1 MISGIKKKAIR
12 AQLGMTYSTKPKGI
26 VVGEDRYVVARGFDM
41 ITSAETQ
48 PNGEGIK
55 PLVALTGASL
65 KDKSPEELLAL
76 VQPPDPRVN
85 FALSDSEA
93 TTVTRLNEA
102 VNKQLI
108 QQFYEAYHSPTGLMD
123 VTYRLGAV
131 QASIDDVHQLYPNGV
146 AGLLS
151 SDADAAWRTNVNF
164 IFSVDEKLKDANG
177 KAVSPYIFKSYSFP
191 PFISKSETD
200 FNAYKLDGTSTITSE
215 VAYTLDRSFDLN
227 NLLYKGNKATIRTP
241 AFKSINDNIN
251 TIQFM
256 YNRAFGIE
264 STYIN
269 EWDLTMYMQEGIV
282 QYLEQPNVYNPNE
295 NIYLPQFV
303 TTLTYGLVND
313 APIAENARNTSGTK
327 TLDINDVTPFASWN
341 MAVSTRK
348 SVDNTMVAQACNTMS
363 YEISHYPLST
373 YWYPSLMGQ
382 NLDFQTYISYV
393 KQDVCDQYGEIEKN
407 PDGSNKTIDVPVTHY
422 TDMNV
427 ASYIDQ
433 LFAYRQSGKIWAPYA
448 EADAGG
454 MKKYSPSHIHGNN
467 LRASTC
473 SFEYVLAHADARDA
487 VLSGWNSVDSDG
499 NPYVIGNSKVNDY
512 VGSNAYSYLPF
523 WKQFFFSPSD
533 GMEELDQY
541 WQEIQGSTEPR
552 KSILEAAQEILK
564 ITCADNEPFNS
575 FCTDKEEEYV
585 RRHPNDACALA
596 NSFTMTDE
604 SGDDYGDIRIRL
616 PLIGKVTIPKT
627 KLLNMFLHRKEQENK
642 ANAAKDRQ
650 QAQFVN
656 NMFANVANVGKKSVG
671 GASSGAQ
678 EAIDQANSKDN
689 DQATIVYD
697 IQNEEDLG
705 STISYGE
712 GVNNHSPFLYGGPHG
727 AFYSPQTLEGYCQQ
741 ENEIMETV
749 PTMDAVERYN
759 YRHSNGF
766 AKRKS
771 VLGSKN
777 FKLGNYADSKVCAG
791 LSERGSAYNLMVK
804 NADPSIWMHYSGGWS
819 SSHIRK
825 SSACWDWKICWWWF
839 WRKKKCIHF
848 CVPTRFIFLESRWSW
863 SWPLLRS
870 FGKWENKY
878 WRNYSTGHTEYA
890 WRTVKLSEIQRD
902 FSNQFTLVPQGYR
915 TRMNSYWCGCP
926 GRGEWDRAKNNDTK
940 LYRDHPGK
948 WEPIDGDNNYCL
960 DLGES
965 WQQGPRQQWGH
976 YKNHPELRYII
987 AETSGEYINGRGYAQ
1002 PPRDPKGGR
1011 VFGKTVNTY
1020 DRPGS
1025 IFESIKRNLYSYA
1038 NGSGGISDYFTVT
1051 LPICNRGNRN
1061 DIVNLCCGVANVEKQ
1076 RVKTVEWRWNHYWV
1090 KGYFRTWYTCHHWFR
1105 SCHSKW
1111 FKMRRRKYEVWYTY
1125 SVEVERDAYTM
1136 YFYPDLMKYSIPT
1149 NRYLPTARNELVRD
1163 KSTSS
1168 IIGRWTVNTNEDGLH
1183 GPRPLTSLINWFPFS
1198 SYFQN
1203 RFGTGNLEAPG
1214 THYGPKN
1221 YVGPCLRTRGLLIG
1235 DIMQIYQDR
1244 GKRVF
1249 MRGGN
1254 GYMWLWS
1261 STRVGYQRYVH
1272 EFDAGCYLYVTN
1284 TSTNYKSWTIPLRS
1298 RYQIASNT
1306 GGSVDYVL
1314 TAAVKNACKAPAVLQ
1329 YYLND
1334 DTHNGAPLPK
1344 NRRYQ
1349 FYNVSDVFDVYI
1361 DTVTV
1366 QMAWVKQ
1373 MLEFSKTYLNDYTIW
1388 KTYNLVT
1395 DNKIKNIINEA
1406 AGTYMGPDNW
1416 MTDIYKT
1423 GNATEDINYYDA
1435 LMIVKLAFGYQ
1446 QNNPDT
1452 SKNTVAALT
1461 ERRLSDL
1468 KLLKEAAINFRK
1480 IGVTWDNLNNF
1491 AKFVSDTK
1499 AVLDNVNGARER
1511 MFVNNRVVT
1520 MPGIYDS
1527 IFFNQRGHITYNL
1540 VENPSTLIWAYLN
1553 VLYQARKFYINKRLD
1568 KVQGSYWIMRSLERV
1583 MTFQAAQAQNENR
1596 KDLLDTP
1603 SYESSKNQNK
1613 QIAFSM
1619 SRDDPTTESQKTE
1632 IDLTPSYTKAIWV
1645 PVDYVKHPD
1654 PTSTPDYVKGVFDGK
1669 EKVTYRGR
1677 EIVYVP
1683 EVYKW
1688 AYKPADGLYYVMSQD
1703 ISNNI
1708 RNYVAAY
1715 TELVSQVKNEIDD
1728 ITLETISQADS
1739 LGPIT
1744 KEDLDKAAQ
1753 KGTENGKPVY
1763 YDWKGNRRI
1772 YDWFVGKSL
1781 LEIPDVIL
1789 YSRYGRRTFGT
1800 IESSTIYA
1808 RASDIVIKTFNV
1820 DDITSDYSKVILV
1833 VVSNLD
1839 PNKIVSVTDK
1849 GVLKEGTFRF
1859 DEEKNLILVTKTD
1872 QTLEG
1877 YLGELLASSTYK
1889 YDPSVQEL
1897 SDLSKHRYDSW
1908 QLEVAN
1914 LIYKN
1919 RITQAY
1925 HNSLYGKANELMYP
1939 IYIEWDPSATGSAMT
1954 ESDLKKPECHY
1965 IDDYQLMESST
1976 RVSQYEIMEK
1986 EGLDPTW
1993 EWPTVTDG
2001 KNLDHKVGILRSGIT
2016 FGVAAGVNIDTIV
2029 SNIQLLG
2036 NSTTQ
2041 EIACAATDKKDY
2053 WRIEIPDANKPQ
2065 NEGLGHNIPIALL
2078 EHKPVLVSNY
2088 MFQMFE
2094 KEMKGIVNPT
2104 VETTLVGLSSNAL
2117 SPVKDFDTNMVTA
2130 ATLAAVGELPSLQSL
2145 GVPGLTANEAESHFG

>member
-1 MISGIKKKAIR
+1 MISGIKKKTVQ
-12 AQLGMTYSTKPKGI
+12 AQLGTTYSTKPKGI
-26 VVGEDRYVVARGFDM
+26 VVRGDSYVIARGFDM
-41 ITSAETQ
+41 INSSEAQ

-65 KDKSPEELLAL
+65 KDKSPEELLTL

-93 TTVTRLNEA
+93 TTLTSLNES

-123 VTYRLGAV
+123 STYRLGAI
-131 QASIDDVHQLYPNGV
+131 QASIDDVHQLYPNGM

-164 IFSVDEKLKDANG
+164 VFSVDEGIKNANG

-200 FNAYKLDGTSTITSE
+200 FNAYKLDGTPTIASK

-241 AFKSINDNIN
+241 GFKSINDNIN
-251 TIQFM
+251 TLQFI
-256 YNRAFGIE
+256 YNRSFGIE

-348 SVDNTMVAQACNTMS
+348 SVDNTMVAQSCNTMS

-393 KQDVCDQYGEIEKN
+393 KQDVYDQYGMIERN
-407 PDGSNKTIDVPVTHY
+407 PDGSNKTIDTPVTHY

-433 LFAYRQSGKIWAPYA
+433 LFAYRQSGKIWAPHA

-467 LRASTC
+467 LRAATC

-487 VLSGWNSVDSDG
+487 VLSGWNSVDPSG
-499 NPYVIGNSKVNDY
+499 NPYVTGNSKSNDY
-512 VGSNAYSYLPF
+512 AGSNAYSYLPF
-523 WKQFFFSPSD
+523 WKQFFFSPAD

-552 KSILEAAQEILK
+552 KSILEAAQEILN
-564 ITCADNEPFNS
+564 ITCAENEPFNT
-575 FCTDKEEEYV
+575 FCADKEEEYTK
-585 RRHPNDACALA
+585 RHPNDAVTLA
-596 NSFTMTDE
+596 NLFTMASD
-604 SGDDYGDIRIRL
+604 SGSDYGDIRVRL
-616 PLIGKVTIPKT
+616 PVVGKVRIPKT

-650 QAQFVN
+650 QAQFTSNV
-656 NMFANVANVGKKSVG
+656 FANIAKVGKKSVG
-671 GASSGAQ
+671 GSESGAQ
-678 EAIDQANSKDN
+678 GAIDQSNSN
-689 DQATIVYD
+689 GNGQATIVYD
-697 IQNEEDLG
+697 IQNEEELG

-749 PTMDAVERYN
+749 PTMDAAERYN
-759 YRHSNGF
+759 YRRNNGF
-766 AKRKS
+766 AKRKH

-777 FKLGNYADSKVCAG
+777 FKLGNYADSKVCVG
-791 LSERGSAYNLMVK
+791 LSERNSAYNLMVK
-804 NADPSIWMHYSGGWS
+804 NADPNIWMYYSGGWS
-819 SSHIRK
+819 SDHIRK
-825 SSACWDWKICWWWF
+825 KSACRDFKICIRWWRR
-839 WRKKKCIHF
+839 RKKCKRFCI
-848 CVPTRFIFLESRWSW
+848 PTRFIFLELRRSW
-863 SWPLLRS
+863 SWPILRS
-870 FGKWENKY
+870 FGKWEHKY
-878 WRNYSTGHTEYA
+878 WRNYSAGHMVYA
-890 WRTVKLSEIQRD
+890 WRTVKLSEILRD

-915 TRMNSYWCGCP
+915 TRMNDYWCGCP
-926 GRGEWDRAKNNDTK
+926 GRGEWDWAKTNDTK

-948 WEPIDGDNNYCL
+948 WESIDGDNNYCL
-960 DLGES
+960 DLGKS
-965 WQQGPRQQWGH
+965 WQLGPRQRWGH

-1011 VFGKTVNTY
+1011 VFGKIVNTY

-1025 IFESIKRNLYSYA
+1025 IFETIKQNLYTYA
-1038 NGSGGISDYFTVT
+1038 NGSGGTSDYFTVT
-1051 LPICNRGNRN
+1051 LPICNRGDRD

-1076 RVKTVEWRWNHYWV
+1076 RVKTIEWRWSYYWV
-1090 KGYFRTWYTCHHWFR
+1090 FGRRKSWYTCHHWRR

-1111 FKMRRRKYEVWYTY
+1111 YRRRWRRYKVWYTY
-1125 SVEVERDAYTM
+1125 PVEVERDAYTM

-1149 NRYLPTARNELVRD
+1149 NKYLPTANNNLVRD

-1168 IIGRWTVNTNEDGLH
+1168 IIGRWTVNTNEDSLH
-1183 GPRPLTSLINWFPFS
+1183 GPRPLTSLIDWFPFS
-1198 SYFQN
+1198 SQFQN
-1203 RFGTGNLEAPG
+1203 RFGTGDLEAPG
-1214 THYGPKN
+1214 THYGSKN

-1235 DIMQIYQDR
+1235 DIMQIYHNR
-1244 GKRVF
+1244 GKKVF
-1249 MRGGN
+1249 VRGGN

-1261 STRVGYQRYVH
+1261 TARVGYQRYVH
-1272 EFDAGCYLYVTN
+1272 EYDTGGYLYITN
-1284 TSTNYKSWTIPLRS
+1284 TSNNYRSWTIPLRS
-1298 RYQIASNT
+1298 MYQIASNT

-1314 TAAVKNACKAPAVLQ
+1314 TSVINNLCKAPAVLQ
-1329 YYLND
+1329 YHLND
-1334 DTHNGAPLPK
+1334 DTHNGAPLSK
-1344 NRRYQ
+1344 NRRFQ
-1349 FYNVSDVFDVYI
+1349 FYNVRDVFDVYI

-1366 QMAWVKQ
+1366 QLAWVKQ

-1395 DNKIKNIINEA
+1395 DNKIKNIISEA
-1406 AGTYMGPDNW
+1406 AGTYMRPDNW

-1446 QNNPDT
+1446 QNNPNT
-1452 SKNTVAALT
+1452 NKNTIAALI
-1461 ERRLSDL
+1461 ERRISDL
-1468 KLLKEAAINFRK
+1468 KLLKKAAINFK
-1480 IGVTWDNLNNF
+1480 NIGVTWDNLNNF

-1499 AVLDNVNGARER
+1499 AVLDNLNGAREA

-1520 MPGIYDS
+1520 RPGIYNS
-1527 IFFNQRGHITYNL
+1527 IFHNKRGSATFNL

-1603 SYESSKNQNK
+1603 SYESPKNQNK

-1619 SRDDPTTESQKTE
+1619 SRDDPTKESQKTE
-1632 IDLTPSYTKAIWV
+1632 IDLTPSYTKAVWV

-1708 RNYVAAY
+1708 RNYVATY
-1715 TELVSQVKNEIDD
+1715 TELASQIENEIDD

-1744 KEDLDKAAQ
+1744 TEDLDKVAQ
-1753 KGTENGKPVY
+1753 KGTENGEPVY
-1763 YDWKGNRRI
+1763 YDWKGNKRV
-1772 YDWFVGKSL
+1772 YDWFVGKGL

-1789 YSRYGRRTFGT
+1789 YSRYGKKTFGT
-1800 IESSTIYA
+1800 IESSTVYA
-1808 RASDIVIKTFNV
+1808 QASDIVIKTFNV
-1820 DDITSDYSKVILV
+1820 DDLTSDYSKVILV

-1897 SDLSKHRYDSW
+1897 SDLSKHRYDDW

-1919 RITQAY
+1919 RISQAY
-1925 HNSLYGKANELMYP
+1925 HNSLFGKANELMYP
-1939 IYIEWDPSATGSAMT
+1939 IYIEWTPSATGSAMT
-1954 ESDLKKPECHY
+1954 ESDLKKTECHY

-1976 RVSQYEIMEK
+1976 RISQYEVMEK

-1993 EWPTVTDG
+1993 EWPTVSDG

-2016 FGVAAGVNIDTIV
+2016 FGVAAGANIDTIV

-2053 WRIEIPDANKPQ
+2053 WRIEIPDANEPQ

-2094 KEMKGIVNPT
+2094 NEMKGIVSPT

-2130 ATLAAVGELPSLQSL
+2130 ATLSAVGELPSLQSL
-2145 GVPGLTANEAESHFG
+2145 GMTGLTASEAESHFG

>member
-1 MISGIKKKAIR
+1 
-12 AQLGMTYSTKPKGI
+12 
-26 VVGEDRYVVARGFDM
+26 
-41 ITSAETQ
+41 
-48 PNGEGIK
+48 
-55 PLVALTGASL
+55 
-65 KDKSPEELLAL
+65 
-76 VQPPDPRVN
+76 
-85 FALSDSEA
+85 
-93 TTVTRLNEA
+93 
-102 VNKQLI
+102 
-108 QQFYEAYHSPTGLMD
+108 
-123 VTYRLGAV
+123 
-131 QASIDDVHQLYPNGV
+131 
-146 AGLLS
+146 
-151 SDADAAWRTNVNF
+151 
-164 IFSVDEKLKDANG
+164 
-177 KAVSPYIFKSYSFP
+177 
-191 PFISKSETD
+191 
-200 FNAYKLDGTSTITSE
+200 
-215 VAYTLDRSFDLN
+215 
-227 NLLYKGNKATIRTP
+227 
-241 AFKSINDNIN
+241 
-251 TIQFM
+251 
-256 YNRAFGIE
+256 
-264 STYIN
+264 
-269 EWDLTMYMQEGIV
+269 
-282 QYLEQPNVYNPNE
+282 
-295 NIYLPQFV
+295 
-303 TTLTYGLVND
+303 
-313 APIAENARNTSGTK
+313 
-327 TLDINDVTPFASWN
+327 
-341 MAVSTRK
+341 
-348 SVDNTMVAQACNTMS
+348 
-363 YEISHYPLST
+363 
-373 YWYPSLMGQ
+373 
-382 NLDFQTYISYV
+382 
-393 KQDVCDQYGEIEKN
+393 
-407 PDGSNKTIDVPVTHY
+407 
-422 TDMNV
+422 
-427 ASYIDQ
+427 
-433 LFAYRQSGKIWAPYA
+433 
-448 EADAGG
+448 
-454 MKKYSPSHIHGNN
+454 
-467 LRASTC
+467 
-473 SFEYVLAHADARDA
+473 
-487 VLSGWNSVDSDG
+487 
-499 NPYVIGNSKVNDY
+499 
-512 VGSNAYSYLPF
+512 
-523 WKQFFFSPSD
+523 
-533 GMEELDQY
+533 
-541 WQEIQGSTEPR
+541 
-552 KSILEAAQEILK
+552 
-564 ITCADNEPFNS
+564 
-575 FCTDKEEEYV
+575 
-585 RRHPNDACALA
+585 
-596 NSFTMTDE
+596 
-604 SGDDYGDIRIRL
+604 
-616 PLIGKVTIPKT
+616 
-627 KLLNMFLHRKEQENK
+627 
-642 ANAAKDRQ
+642 
-650 QAQFVN
+650 
-656 NMFANVANVGKKSVG
+656 
-671 GASSGAQ
+671 
-678 EAIDQANSKDN
+678 
-689 DQATIVYD
+689 
-697 IQNEEDLG
+697 
-705 STISYGE
+705 
-712 GVNNHSPFLYGGPHG
+712 
-727 AFYSPQTLEGYCQQ
+727 
-741 ENEIMETV
+741 
-749 PTMDAVERYN
+749 
-759 YRHSNGF
+759 
-766 AKRKS
+766 
-771 VLGSKN
+771 
-777 FKLGNYADSKVCAG
+777 
-791 LSERGSAYNLMVK
+791 
-804 NADPSIWMHYSGGWS
+804 
-819 SSHIRK
+819 
-825 SSACWDWKICWWWF
+825 
-839 WRKKKCIHF
+839 
-848 CVPTRFIFLESRWSW
+848 
-863 SWPLLRS
+863 
-870 FGKWENKY
+870 
-878 WRNYSTGHTEYA
+878 
-890 WRTVKLSEIQRD
+890 
-902 FSNQFTLVPQGYR
+902 
-915 TRMNSYWCGCP
+915 
-926 GRGEWDRAKNNDTK
+926 
-940 LYRDHPGK
+940 
-948 WEPIDGDNNYCL
+948 
-960 DLGES
+960 
-965 WQQGPRQQWGH
+965 
-976 YKNHPELRYII
+976 
-987 AETSGEYINGRGYAQ
+987 
-1002 PPRDPKGGR
+1002 
-1011 VFGKTVNTY
+1011 
-1020 DRPGS
+1020 
-1025 IFESIKRNLYSYA
+1025 
-1038 NGSGGISDYFTVT
+1038 
-1051 LPICNRGNRN
+1051 
-1061 DIVNLCCGVANVEKQ
+1061 
-1076 RVKTVEWRWNHYWV
+1076 
-1090 KGYFRTWYTCHHWFR
+1090 
-1105 SCHSKW
+1105 
-1111 FKMRRRKYEVWYTY
+1111 MRRRKYKVWYTY

-1149 NRYLPTARNELVRD
+1149 NGYLPTARNDLVRD

-1168 IIGRWTVNTNEDGLH
+1168 IIDRWTVNTNEDSLH

-1235 DIMQIYQDR
+1235 DIMQIYHDR

-1249 MRGGN
+1249 VRGGN

-1314 TAAVKNACKAPAVLQ
+1314 TSVVNNICKAPAVLQ

-1344 NRRYQ
+1344 NRRFQ

-1452 SKNTVAALT
+1452 SKNMVAALT

-1499 AVLDNVNGARER
+1499 AVLDNVNGAREA
-1511 MFVNNRVVT
+1511 MFVNNKVVT
-1520 MPGIYDS
+1520 QPGLYNS
-1527 IFFNQRGHITYNL
+1527 IFFNKRGSVTFNL

-1603 SYESSKNQNK
+1603 SYENPKNQNK

-1654 PTSTPDYVKGVFDGK
+1654 PTSTPDYVKGIFEGK

-1715 TELVSQVKNEIDD
+1715 TELVSQIENGVDD

-1763 YDWKGNRRI
+1763 YDWKGNKRV

-1789 YSRYGRRTFGT
+1789 YSRYGKKTFGT
-1800 IESSTIYA
+1800 VESSIIYA
-1808 RASDIVIKTFNV
+1808 QASDIVIKTFNV
-1820 DDITSDYSKVILV
+1820 DDIISDYSKVILV

-1919 RITQAY
+1919 RIIQAY

-1939 IYIEWDPSATGSAMT
+1939 IYIEWAPSATGSAMT

-2041 EIACAATDKKDY
+2041 EITCAATDKKDY

>member
-1 MISGIKKKAIR
+1 MISGIKKKAVQ
-12 AQLGMTYSTKPKGI
+12 AQVGMTYSTKPKGI

-41 ITSAETQ
+41 ITSSETQ

-65 KDKSPEELLAL
+65 KGKSPEELLAL
-76 VQPPDPRVN
+76 VQPPDPKVN

-93 TTVTRLNEA
+93 STLTSLNEA

-123 VTYRLGAV
+123 STYRLGAV
-131 QASIDDVHQLYPNGV
+131 QASIDDVHQLYPNGMT
-146 AGLLS
+146 GLLS
-151 SDADAAWRTNVNF
+151 SDTDAAWRTNVNF
-164 IFSVDEKLKDANG
+164 IFSVDEHMKDANG
-177 KAVSPYIFKSYSFP
+177 KAIAPYLFKSYSFP

-200 FNAYKLDGTSTITSE
+200 FNAYKLDGTPTIASK

-227 NLLYKGNKATIRTP
+227 NLLYKGNKATIRAP
-241 AFKSINDNIN
+241 GFKSINDNIN
-251 TIQFM
+251 TLQFM
-256 YNRAFGIE
+256 YNRSFGVE

-348 SVDNTMVAQACNTMS
+348 SVDNTMIAQACNTMS

-373 YWYPSLMGQ
+373 YWWPSLMGQ

-393 KQDVCDQYGEIEKN
+393 KQDVYDQYGIIEKN

-433 LFAYRQSGKIWAPYA
+433 LFAYRQSGKVWAPYA

-473 SFEYVLAHADARDA
+473 SFEYVIAHADARDA
-487 VLSGWNSVDSDG
+487 VLSGWNSVDSEG
-499 NPYVIGNSKVNDY
+499 NPYVPGSSKANDY
-512 VGSNAYSYLPF
+512 AGSNAYSYLPF
-523 WKQFFFSPSD
+523 WKQFFFSSSD

-564 ITCADNEPFNS
+564 ITCSGNEPFNS
-575 FCTDKEEEYV
+575 FCTDKNEEYV
-585 RRHPNDACALA
+585 KRHPNDANAM
-596 NSFTMTDE
+596 SDPFTMSD
-604 SGDDYGDIRIRL
+604 SSSSDYGDIQVSL
-616 PLIGKVTIPKT
+616 PIVGSVTIPKT

-650 QAQFVN
+650 QAQFATK
-656 NMFANVANVGKKSVG
+656 MFANVADTGKKAVG
-671 GASSGAQ
+671 GGNSGAQ
-678 EAIDQANSKDN
+678 SAIDQANSNDN

-741 ENEIMETV
+741 ENEVMETV

-766 AKRKS
+766 AKRKH

-777 FKLGNYADSKVCAG
+777 FKLGNYADAKVCAG
-791 LSERGSAYNLMVK
+791 LSERGSTYNLMVK
-804 NADPSIWMHYSGGWS
+804 NADPNIWMYYSGGWS
-819 SSHIRK
+819 SDHIRRD
-825 SSACWDWKICWWWF
+825 SACWDWSLCWWWF
-839 WRKKKCIHF
+839 WKKKHCINF
-848 CVPTRFIFLESRWSW
+848 CIPTRFIVMESRWSW
-863 SWPLLRS
+863 SWPLLQF

-878 WRNYSTGHTEYA
+878 WRNYSAGHTEYA

-902 FSNQFTLVPQGYR
+902 FTNQFTLVPQGYR

-926 GRGEWDRAKNNDTK
+926 GRGEWDRARNSDTN

-948 WEPIDGDNNYCL
+948 WEPIDGDSNYNL
-960 DLGES
+960 DLGKS
-965 WQQGPRQQWGH
+965 WQWGSRWWG
-976 YKNHPELRYII
+976 YYRNHPELRYII
-987 AETSGEYINGRGYAQ
+987 AETSGEYVDGYGYTQ
-1002 PPRDPKGGR
+1002 SPRDPTGEP
-1011 VFGKTVNTY
+1011 VFGKIVTTY

-1025 IFESIKRNLYSYA
+1025 TFEIIKQNMYTYA
-1038 NGSGGISDYFTVT
+1038 NGVNGISDYFTVT
-1051 LPICNRGNRN
+1051 LPICNRGNR
-1061 DIVNLCCGVANVEKQ
+1061 DDVVNLCCGVANVEKQ
-1076 RVKTVEWRWNHYWV
+1076 RVRTVEWRWNYYWSY
-1090 KGYFRTWYTCHHWFR
+1090 GYFAEWCTCHHWFR
-1105 SCHSKW
+1105 SCHSYW
-1111 FKMRRRKYEVWYTY
+1111 YDWHYRRHQVWYTY
-1125 SVEVERDAYTM
+1125 PVEVEREVYTM
-1136 YFYPDLMKYSIPT
+1136 YFYPDLMKYAIPT
-1149 NRYLPTARNELVRD
+1149 NGYLPTASNDQVRD

-1168 IIGRWTVNTNEDGLH
+1168 IIDRWTVNTNEDGLH

-1198 SYFQN
+1198 SHFQN
-1203 RFGTGNLEAPG
+1203 TFGTGDLEAPG
-1214 THYGPKN
+1214 THYGSKN
-1221 YVGPCLRTRGLLIG
+1221 HVGPCLRTRGLLIG
-1235 DIMQIYQDR
+1235 DIMQIYHNR
-1244 GKRVF
+1244 GKQVF

-1261 STRVGYQRYVH
+1261 STGVGYQRYVH
-1272 EFDAGCYLYVTN
+1272 EFDVGCYLYVTN
-1284 TSTNYKSWTIPLRS
+1284 TSTNYRSWTIPLRS
-1298 RYQIASNT
+1298 QYQIAANT
-1306 GGSVDYVL
+1306 GGSIDQVL
-1314 TAAVKNACKAPAVLQ
+1314 TAAVNDLCKAPAVLQ
-1329 YYLND
+1329 YHLND
-1334 DTHNGAPLPK
+1334 DNHNGAPISK
-1344 NRRYQ
+1344 NRRFQ

-1366 QMAWVKQ
+1366 QIAWVKQ
-1373 MLEFSKTYLNDYTIW
+1373 MLEFSKAYLNDYTIW

-1416 MTDIYKT
+1416 MTDVYKT

-1452 SKNTVAALT
+1452 SKNTVATLI

-1468 KLLKEAAINFRK
+1468 NLLRDAAINFK
-1480 IGVTWDNLNNF
+1480 NIGVTWDNLNNF

-1499 AVLDNVNGARER
+1499 AVLDNLNGAREA
-1511 MFVNNRVVT
+1511 MFVNNKVVT
-1520 MPGIYDS
+1520 QPGLYNS
-1527 IFFNQRGHITYNL
+1527 IFYNKRGSTTFDL
-1540 VENPSTLIWAYLN
+1540 VENPSTIIWAYLN

-1568 KVQGSYWIMRSLERV
+1568 KVQGSYWIMRSLERI
-1583 MTFQAAQAQNENR
+1583 MTFQAAQSQNENR
-1596 KDLLDTP
+1596 KDLLDTA
-1603 SYESSKNQNK
+1603 SYENPKNQNK

-1619 SRDDPTTESQKTE
+1619 SRDDPTVESQKTE
-1632 IDLTPSYTKAIWV
+1632 IDLTPSYTKAVWV
-1645 PVDYVKHPD
+1645 PVEYVKHPD
-1654 PTSTPDYVKGVFDGK
+1654 PTSTPDYVQGILDGK

-1715 TELVSQVKNEIDD
+1715 TELATQVEDETDD
-1728 ITLETISQADS
+1728 ITFETISQADS

-1744 KEDLDKAAQ
+1744 TEELDKAAQ
-1753 KGTENGKPVY
+1753 KGTENGEPTY
-1763 YDWKGNRRI
+1763 YDWKGNKRI
-1772 YDWFVGKSL
+1772 YDWFVGKNL
-1781 LEIPDVIL
+1781 LEMPDVIL
-1789 YSRYGRRTFGT
+1789 YSRYGKRTFGT
-1800 IESSTIYA
+1800 IESSTVYA
-1808 RASDIVIKTFNV
+1808 QANDLIIKTFNV
-1820 DDITSDYSKVILV
+1820 DDLTLDYSKGILV
-1833 VVSNLD
+1833 VVSDLD
-1839 PNKIVSVTDK
+1839 SNRIVSVTDK

-1859 DEEKNLILVTKTD
+1859 DEEKNLILVTKID
-1872 QTLEG
+1872 QTLES
-1877 YLGELLASSTYK
+1877 YLGEVLASSTYK

-1914 LIYKN
+1914 LLYKN
-1919 RITQAY
+1919 RIVQAY
-1925 HNSLYGKANELMYP
+1925 HTSLFGKANELMYP
-1939 IYIEWDPSATGSAMT
+1939 IYIEWNPAATGSAMI
-1954 ESDLKKPECHY
+1954 ESDLNKPECHY

-1976 RVSQYEIMEK
+1976 RVSQYETMER
-1986 EGLDPTW
+1986 EGLDPSW
-1993 EWPTVTDG
+1993 EWPTVSDG
-2001 KNLDHKVGILRSGIT
+2001 KNLEHKVGVLRAGIT
-2016 FGVAAGVNIDTIV
+2016 FGVTAGVNIDTIV

-2036 NSTTQ
+2036 NATTQ

-2053 WRIEIPDANKPQ
+2053 WRIEIPDANEPQ

-2078 EHKPVLVSNY
+2078 EHKPVLVSDY
-2088 MFQMFE
+2088 MFQMFD
-2094 KEMKGIVNPT
+2094 KEMKGIVSPT
-2104 VETTLVGLSSNAL
+2104 VETTLMGLSSNAL
-2117 SPVKDFDTNMVTA
+2117 SPVKDFDTEMVTA
-2130 ATLAAVGELPSLQSL
+2130 ATLAAVGEMPSLQSL
-2145 GVPGLTANEAESHFG
+2145 GVAGLTANEAESHFG

>member
-1 MISGIKKKAIR
+1 MISGIKKKTVQ
-12 AQLGMTYSTKPKGI
+12 AQLGTTYSTKPKGI
-26 VVGEDRYVVARGFDM
+26 VVRGDSYVIARGFDM
-41 ITSAETQ
+41 INSSEAQ

-65 KDKSPEELLAL
+65 KDKSPEELLTL

-93 TTVTRLNEA
+93 TTLTSLNEA

-131 QASIDDVHQLYPNGV
+131 QASIDDVHQLYPNGM

-164 IFSVDEKLKDANG
+164 IFSVDEGIKDANG

-200 FNAYKLDGTSTITSE
+200 FNAYKLDGTPTIASK

-241 AFKSINDNIN
+241 SFKSINDNIN
-251 TIQFM
+251 TLQFI
-256 YNRAFGIE
+256 YNRSFGIE

-393 KQDVCDQYGEIEKN
+393 KQDVYDQYGMIERN

-467 LRASTC
+467 LRAATC

-487 VLSGWNSVDSDG
+487 VLSGWNSVDPSG
-499 NPYVIGNSKVNDY
+499 NPYVTGNSKSNDY
-512 VGSNAYSYLPF
+512 AGSNAYSYLPF
-523 WKQFFFSPSD
+523 WKQFFFSPAD

-564 ITCADNEPFNS
+564 ITCAENEPFNE
-575 FCTDKEEEYV
+575 FCADKEEEYTK
-585 RRHPNDACALA
+585 RHPNDAITLA
-596 NSFTMTDE
+596 NLFTMAGD
-604 SGDDYGDIRIRL
+604 SGSDYGDIRVRL
-616 PLIGKVTIPKT
+616 PVVGKVKIPKT

-650 QAQFVN
+650 QAQFTSNV
-656 NMFANVANVGKKSVG
+656 FANIAKVGKKSVG
-671 GASSGAQ
+671 GSESGAQ
-678 EAIDQANSKDN
+678 GAIDQSNSN
-689 DQATIVYD
+689 GNGQATIVYD
-697 IQNEEDLG
+697 IQNEEELG

-749 PTMDAVERYN
+749 PTMDVAERYN
-759 YRHSNGF
+759 YRRNNGF
-766 AKRKS
+766 AKRKH

-777 FKLGNYADSKVCAG
+777 FKLGNYADSKVCVG
-791 LSERGSAYNLMVK
+791 LSERNSAYNLMVK
-804 NADPSIWMHYSGGWS
+804 NADPSIWMYYSGGWS
-819 SSHIRK
+819 SDHIRK
-825 SSACWDWKICWWWF
+825 KSACRDFKICIRW
-839 WRKKKCIHF
+839 WRKHKRCKRFCI
-848 CVPTRFIFLESRWSW
+848 PTRFIFLELRRSW
-863 SWPLLRS
+863 SWPILRS
-870 FGKWENKY
+870 FGKWEHKY
-878 WRNYSTGHTEYA
+878 WRNYSAGHMVYA
-890 WRTVKLSEIQRD
+890 WRTVKLSEILRD

-926 GRGEWDRAKNNDTK
+926 GRGEWDRAKTNDTK
-940 LYRDHPGK
+940 LYKNHPGK
-948 WEPIDGDNNYCL
+948 WEPIDGDSNYCL
-960 DLGES
+960 DLGKS
-965 WQQGPRQQWGH
+965 WQWGPRQRWGY

-987 AETSGEYINGRGYAQ
+987 AETSGEYIDGRGYAQ
-1002 PPRDPKGGR
+1002 PPRDPKGGN
-1011 VFGKTVNTY
+1011 VFGKIVNTY

-1025 IFESIKRNLYSYA
+1025 IFETIKQNLYTYA

-1061 DIVNLCCGVANVEKQ
+1061 DIVNLCCGTANVEKQ
-1076 RVKTVEWRWNHYWV
+1076 RVKTIEWRWSYYWV
-1090 KGYFRTWYTCHHWFR
+1090 FGRRKFWYTHHHWHR

-1111 FKMRRRKYEVWYTY
+1111 YRRRWRRYKVWYTY
-1125 SVEVERDAYTM
+1125 PVEVERDAYTM

-1149 NRYLPTARNELVRD
+1149 NGYLPTTNNDLVRD

-1168 IIGRWTVNTNEDGLH
+1168 IIGRWTVNTNEDSLH
-1183 GPRPLTSLINWFPFS
+1183 GPRPLTSLIDWFPFS
-1198 SYFQN
+1198 SQFQN
-1203 RFGTGNLEAPG
+1203 RFGTGDLEAPG
-1214 THYGPKN
+1214 THYGSKN

-1235 DIMQIYQDR
+1235 DIMQIYHNR
-1244 GKRVF
+1244 GKKVF
-1249 MRGGN
+1249 VRGGN

-1261 STRVGYQRYVH
+1261 TARVGYQRYVH
-1272 EFDAGCYLYVTN
+1272 EYDTGGYLYITN
-1284 TSTNYKSWTIPLRS
+1284 TSTNYRSWTIPLRS
-1298 RYQIASNT
+1298 MYQIAANT
-1306 GGSVDYVL
+1306 GGSVDYLL
-1314 TAAVKNACKAPAVLQ
+1314 TSVVNNLCKAPAVLQ
-1329 YYLND
+1329 YHLND
-1334 DTHNGAPLPK
+1334 DTHNGAPLSR
-1344 NRRYQ
+1344 NRRFQ
-1349 FYNVSDVFDVYI
+1349 FYNVRDVFDVYI

-1366 QMAWVKQ
+1366 QLAWVKQ

-1395 DNKIKNIINEA
+1395 DNKIKNIISEA
-1406 AGTYMGPDNW
+1406 AGTYMRPDNW

-1452 SKNTVAALT
+1452 NKNTIAALI
-1461 ERRLSDL
+1461 ERRISDL
-1468 KLLKEAAINFRK
+1468 KLLKKAAINFK
-1480 IGVTWDNLNNF
+1480 NIGVTWDNLNNF

-1499 AVLDNVNGARER
+1499 AVLDNLNGARET
-1511 MFVNNRVVT
+1511 MFVNNKVVT
-1520 MPGIYDS
+1520 QPGIYNS
-1527 IFFNQRGHITYNL
+1527 IFHNKRGSATFNL

-1603 SYESSKNQNK
+1603 SYESPKNQNK

-1619 SRDDPTTESQKTE
+1619 SRDDPAKESQKTE
-1632 IDLTPSYTKAIWV
+1632 IDLTPSYTKAVWV

-1708 RNYVAAY
+1708 RNYVATY
-1715 TELVSQVKNEIDD
+1715 TELASQIENEIDD

-1744 KEDLDKAAQ
+1744 TEDLDKVAQ
-1753 KGTENGKPVY
+1753 KGTENGEPVY
-1763 YDWKGNRRI
+1763 YDWKGNKRV
-1772 YDWFVGKSL
+1772 YDWFVGKGL

-1789 YSRYGRRTFGT
+1789 YSRYGKKTFGT
-1800 IESSTIYA
+1800 IESSTVYA
-1808 RASDIVIKTFNV
+1808 QANDIVIKTFST
-1820 DDITSDYSKVILV
+1820 DDLTSDYSKVILV

-1897 SDLSKHRYDSW
+1897 SDLSKHRYDDW

-1919 RITQAY
+1919 RISQAY
-1925 HNSLYGKANELMYP
+1925 HNSLFGKANELMYP
-1939 IYIEWDPSATGSAMT
+1939 IYIEWTPSATGSAMT
-1954 ESDLKKPECHY
+1954 ESDLKKTECHY

-1976 RVSQYEIMEK
+1976 RISQYEKMEK

-1993 EWPTVTDG
+1993 EWPTVSDG

-2053 WRIEIPDANKPQ
+2053 WRIEIPDANEPQ

-2094 KEMKGIVNPT
+2094 KEMKGIVSPT

-2130 ATLAAVGELPSLQSL
+2130 ATLSAVGELPSLQSL
-2145 GVPGLTANEAESHFG
+2145 GMTGLTASEAESHFG